1 MTGWNFKDGNRNP
14 LDFQS
19 EKQIS
24 LAIFL
29 LLLRYFLS
37 KSKKILLKIVI
48 KILWLSG
55 NGDLSVPS
63 QQPRRHSTGYINI
76 AELQPN
82 LENMKIKPDV
92 SIKLLAK

>member
-48 KILWLSG
+48 KIL
-55 NGDLSVPS
+55 
-63 QQPRRHSTGYINI
+63 
-76 AELQPN
+76 
-82 LENMKIKPDV
+82 
-92 SIKLLAK
+92 